1 MDSPQKVEENIPFFS
16 GIINWFQTLSNFEV
30 AALIVSVIVVL
41 FIIIR
46 FFGAFIFE
54 FLGEILSA
62 LD

>member
-1 MDSPQKVEENIPFFS
+1 METEAVVDKATEPSFMSWLE
-16 GIINWFQTLSNFEV
+16 TLTTGE
-30 AALIVSVIVVL
+30 IVFGVILLLVVL
-41 FIIIR
+41 CILLR